1 MWTPAAMAGTAQG
14 VLNVLQR
21 SDDMMGAA
29 AAAAEQTRQT
39 ISTRGTID
47 RLLEN
52 DTRRRREGRE
62 AVIRPR
68 HLRAMLEI
76 ETVYRSAVRSAMPGV
91 VRYGEGPSAFIAHP
105 HIHEAYR
112 DRYRPW
118 AERLAASRAQNGPP
132 ILQTVIDIVIDGR
145 TATDLDRAHHHR
157 RGTCVRW
164 LVYGLDLYGQ
174 IAGWM

>member
-1 MWTPAAMAGTAQG
+1 
-14 VLNVLQR
+14 
-21 SDDMMGAA
+21 MMGAA

-39 ISTRGTID
+39 VSTRGTID

-76 ETVYRSAVRSAMPGV
+76 ERVYNSAVRSRMPSSVPFDGSPTAYV
-91 VRYGEGPSAFIAHP
+91 MHP

-112 DRYRPW
+112 DRYLPW
-118 AERLAASRAQNGPP
+118 AARLATSRGQNGPP
-132 ILQTVIDIVIDGR
+132 IHQTIIDIIVDGR
-145 TATDLDRAHHHR
+145 TATDLDREHHHR

-164 LVYGLDLYGQ
+164 LVYGLDLYGSM
-174 IAGWM
+174 AGWE